1 MYWQCDSFLN
11 SLTCTPSPYITHNY
25 SHTNTQANSKRLY
38 SMFVWSSLF
47 HIVSRTRTFFHTR
60 DLLYWMC
67 KTHVR
72 SRTRWVEPNDI
83 YSIPFVVFKQAFVN
97 MEANIGKI
105 STSRIREY
113 TSHDLANP
121 NGQRQSNLMVGS
133 NQKNQKR
140 HVKNGNRRNWNV
152 VSNKRAC
159 RWWYHTVY

>member
-11 SLTCTPSPYITHNY
+11 SLTCTPSPY
-25 SHTNTQANSKRLY
+25 TQLQPHKHSSQQQTTLFNVRL
-38 SMFVWSSLF
+38 SSLF
-47 HIVSRTRTFFHTR
+47 HFVSRTRTFFHTR

-133 NQKNQKR
+133 NQKKPKR
-140 HVKNGNRRNWNV
+140 HVRNGNRRNWNV

>member
-1 MYWQCDSFLN
+1 MSANVLTVRLLPKLTHMHSIALHTTTATQTLKPTANDSIQCSFVF
-11 SLTCTPSPYITHNY
+11 SLSL
-25 SHTNTQANSKRLY
+25 RL
-38 SMFVWSSLF
+38 S
-47 HIVSRTRTFFHTR
+47 TRTFFHTR

-140 HVKNGNRRNWNV
+140 HVKNGNRRN
-152 VSNKRAC
+152 
-159 RWWYHTVY
+159 